1 MSAPS
6 LIRTSVHNVLVAVL
20 AAIAVIASESRALA
34 ATATVTTDSGPVEGL
49 VTTAMTEF
57 LGIPFAAPPTGDLR
71 WQPPQ
76 PPTPWTTP
84 RDATVFGNHC
94 PQAFSPF
101 GLETDTEDCLVLN
114 VYVPVHHGFPA
125 DARRHRPV
133 MVWIHGG
140 AFSVGESDVY
150 DPARLVAQD
159 VVVVTINYRLGAL
172 GFLAHPALTAESP
185 DGVSGNYGLLDQQAA
200 LRWVQRNIA
209 SFGGSRHKVTI
220 FGESAGGL
228 SVHAHLVSP
237 LAAGLFQR
245 AIVESGAFFTQPTL
259 AAAEPTGTAFAIAVG
274 CSDQTAACLR
284 AAPVDQILANWGT
297 GLASTT
303 PVIDGVVLPQPFRTA
318 FATGQFNRV
327 PIIEGSNRD
336 EFRLFVALLYDL
348 VSAPLTADQY
358 DAAVASLLQI
368 PLNFAAVITSSYPI
382 ATYGSPDLGL
392 AAIGTDAAF
401 ACNAQAV
408 AQKMS
413 RFVHTYSYEFA
424 DENAPPILPPASFPY
439 GAAHGLEIQ
448 YLFNL
453 PAQLNSPALT
463 SDQQQLANYMLRY
476 WTRFARSGRP
486 RASHAPRWP
495 KQTKDYLLSLQA
507 PTPQPR
513 PRNFFNFDH
522 QCYALWNGLLGN

>member
-6 LIRTSVHNVLVAVL
+6 LIRTSVCNVLVALL

-34 ATATVTTDSGPVEGL
+34 ATAIVTTDSGPVEGL

-114 VYVPVHHGFPA
+114 VYVPVHRGFPA

-159 VVVVTINYRLGAL
+159 VTVVTINYRLGAL

-185 DGVSGNYGLLDQQAA
+185 DGISGNYGLLDQQAA

-209 SFGGSRHKVTI
+209 SFGGSPHRVTI
-220 FGESAGGL
+220 FGESAGGF
-228 SVHAHLVSP
+228 SVHAHLASP

-297 GLASTT
+297 GLSSTT
-303 PVIDGVVLPQPFRTA
+303 PVIDGVVLPQPLRNA
-318 FATGQFNRV
+318 FARGEFNRV
-327 PIIEGSNRD
+327 PIIEGSNQD

-368 PLNFAAVITSSYPI
+368 PLDFAAAITSHYPGRRERAPNPAAGELPVRRGAWVGDSI
-382 ATYGSPDLGL
+382 SVQPPGPVEHSGTHERPAAARELHAPLLDAFRALRQAAGRAHATL
-392 AAIGTDAAF
+392 AEANRGHSALVAGADAA
-401 ACNAQAV
+401 AEAAKLLQLRSPV
-408 AQKMS
+408 QHIVE
-413 RFVHTYSYEFA
+413 R
-424 DENAPPILPPASFPY
+424 PAR
-439 GAAHGLEIQ
+439 
-448 YLFNL
+448 
-453 PAQLNSPALT
+453 QLS
-463 SDQQQLANYMLRY
+463 
-476 WTRFARSGRP
+476 AR
-486 RASHAPRWP
+486 
-495 KQTKDYLLSLQA
+495 
-507 PTPQPR
+507 
-513 PRNFFNFDH
+513 
-522 QCYALWNGLLGN
+522 